1 MIAASSSGIAHN
13 VPLNTILRISGLW
26 LILKLRIKR
35 NIMRKA
41 ELLAAAQRKLTIR
54 NYSRQTIDSYLS
66 VINQFSDW
74 LLSNHVK
81 NISSDT
87 IEQYLNFQK
96 TTRNSSLSKMKQ
108 IVAALKFLYSDVLEE
123 DQPAALNIRFRP
135 EQKIPPVLSK
145 QEVNA
150 IIKSVTNLKHRTIL
164 MTIYSAG
171 LRLSECLNLRL
182 VDIDW
187 SRNLIHIR
195 QGKGKKDRMA
205 ILSDRLKSTLKQYL
219 NEYKP
224 ATLLFEGQKSGK
236 YSPTSVQTVMRRAV
250 KKANIQKNATVHTLR
265 HSFATHL
272 LESGTDVRCI
282 QELLGH
288 KRLETTQRYTHM
300 TSVSWDLIKSPL
312 DSIDSD

>member
-1 MIAASSSGIAHN
+1 M
-13 VPLNTILRISGLW
+13 
-26 LILKLRIKR
+26 
-35 NIMRKA
+35 
-41 ELLAAAQRKLTIR
+41 
-54 NYSRQTIDSYLS
+54 
-66 VINQFSDW
+66 
-74 LLSNHVK
+74 
-81 NISSDT
+81 
-87 IEQYLNFQK
+87 
-96 TTRNSSLSKMKQ
+96 SKMKQ
-108 IVAALKFLYSDVLEE
+108 IVAALKFLYSDVLKE

-171 LRLSECLNLRL
+171 LRLSECLNLRP